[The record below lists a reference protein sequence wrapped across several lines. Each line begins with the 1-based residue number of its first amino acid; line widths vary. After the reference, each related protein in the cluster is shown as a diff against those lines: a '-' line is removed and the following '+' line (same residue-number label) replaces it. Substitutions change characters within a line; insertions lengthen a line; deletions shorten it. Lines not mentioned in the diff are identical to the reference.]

1 MSAKFFIIAAF
12 CTAVFLFVPQAPAF
26 AQTTLSTSLEALIQS
41 LQQQVAALQTQ
52 LAALLAAPA
61 LPITEIES
69 VTEVSTLI
77 STSSQTGTESISTEA
92 VSLEREVSSPNS
104 YLPGN
109 TTVTVLSPNGGEV
122 WRIGSPYPIRWRL
135 NAGSSSEAFFTSILL
150 QSVSDITGFTTDGN
164 FRETVLIIATT
175 TLSIDGDNRFLWTV
189 PETVRP
195 AASYR
200 LYVQMNQLT
209 YLDSP
214 SYTGHWVYP
223 MDESDGN
230 VSILADEGNPA
241 TTSTVATS
249 TAAHDSLTSLFAS
262 LWSFFENLFR

>member
-1 MSAKFFIIAAF
+1 MRAMKSGSRTSAFMSEN
-12 CTAVFLFVPQAPAF
+12 
-26 AQTTLSTSLEALIQS
+26 S
-41 LQQQVAALQTQ
+41 
-52 LAALLAAPA
+52 
-61 LPITEIES
+61 ES
-69 VTEVSTLI
+69 CS
-77 STSSQTGTESISTEA
+77 A
-92 VSLEREVSSPNS
+92 
-104 YLPGN
+104 
-109 TTVTVLSPNGGEV
+109 
-122 WRIGSPYPIRWRL
+122 
-135 NAGSSSEAFFTSILL
+135 
-150 QSVSDITGFTTDGN
+150 
-164 FRETVLIIATT
+164 
-175 TLSIDGDNRFLWTV
+175 TV